1 MIKVVDKELIRRL
14 RYVQGWSERRIA
26 RELSFGRETVRK
38 YLREEPG
45 EAPRYHRRRD
55 RAKPVL
61 GEMLPLIEQWLTEDE
76 QRPRKQRRT
85 ARRIWQ
91 QLQEEY
97 GFRGAES
104 SVRRVVGQ
112 FRGRQREV
120 FIPLEFGPGERA
132 EVDWG
137 TAQVI
142 LAGRLETVHL
152 FCARLRYSG
161 APFVMAFPCER
172 QEAFFAGHVAAFAFW
187 DGVPRL
193 VVYDNLTTAVRRVL
207 EGRRRAEQDAFVG
220 LRTHY
225 LYEAVFCQPAAGH
238 EKGSVE
244 NLVGYF
250 RRRYLTPLLEV
261 SSWEALNE
269 HLRRSCQR
277 DAERTQPGQ
286 ARTIGELWAE
296 ERAQLLPLPP
306 RPFDASRRVA
316 VTATRTAEVVFET
329 NRYSVPVDCAYQP
342 LLVKADVEMVR
353 VYHQTRLVAEHPRC
367 YGQHQRVSD
376 WRHYLPLLARKPGA
390 VPFAAALRRGELA
403 PVYETFRRG
412 LCERSPDGNREFVR
426 LLELCVHHPAPLVT
440 LAVEQAVAAG
450 AYHVAAVEQLL
461 GQVLTP
467 RVVHPPLDPARYP
480 ELGDLAT
487 VRPEPVALAAYNQLL
502 AGARSVAPVAEVS

>member
-120 FIPLEFGPGERA
+120 FIPLEFGLGERA

-269 HLRRSCQR
+269 HLHRSCQR

-286 ARTIGELWAE
+286 ARTIGELWA
-296 ERAQLLPLPP
+296 
-306 RPFDASRRVA
+306 
-316 VTATRTAEVVFET
+316 
-329 NRYSVPVDCAYQP
+329 
-342 LLVKADVEMVR
+342 
-353 VYHQTRLVAEHPRC
+353 
-367 YGQHQRVSD
+367 
-376 WRHYLPLLARKPGA
+376 
-390 VPFAAALRRGELA
+390 
-403 PVYETFRRG
+403 
-412 LCERSPDGNREFVR
+412 
-426 LLELCVHHPAPLVT
+426 
-440 LAVEQAVAAG
+440 
-450 AYHVAAVEQLL
+450 
-461 GQVLTP
+461 
-467 RVVHPPLDPARYP
+467 
-480 ELGDLAT
+480 
-487 VRPEPVALAAYNQLL
+487 
-502 AGARSVAPVAEVS
+502 